1 MLMKPKI
8 IYVYDALCGWC
19 YGFSPV
25 IKSIYERYQDRF
37 DFEVLSG
44 GMMLGS
50 RTGPISVVAP
60 YIKTAYHTVEEI
72 TGIVFGEGFLREV
85 EKGEMILDSEKPAI
99 ALSVFKSYFPQQ
111 AILFAHD
118 IQNCINFDGKEPND
132 DEMYRYL
139 AVNFSIDPD
148 EFVHKMHEESFKQ
161 AAYYDFALAKQL
173 QVSGYP
179 AAFIQSADNHF
190 YMIAKGFTQ
199 LQDLEARIEK
209 VWDEMKSDSE
219 V

>member
-1 MLMKPKI
+1 MKPKI

-25 IKSIYERYQDRF
+25 IKAVYENYEDRF
-37 DFEVLSG
+37 DFEVISG
-44 GMMLGS
+44 GMMLGL
-50 RTGPISVVAP
+50 RTGPISVIAP
-60 YIKTAYHTVEEI
+60 YIETAYHAVEEV
-72 TGIVFGEGFLREV
+72 TGVVFGEGFLRQV

-99 ALSVFKSYFPQQ
+99 ALSVFKTYYPAK

-132 DEMYRYL
+132 EEMYRYL
-139 AVNFSIDPD
+139 AVNFGIDPD
-148 EFVHKMHEESFKQ
+148 AFIHKMHEEEFKQ

-179 AAFIQSADNHF
+179 AAFIQSADNNF
-190 YMIAKGFTQ
+190 YMIAKGFTR
-199 LQDLEARIEK
+199 LEDLEARIEK
-209 VWDEMKSDSE
+209 VWKEIPNQ
-219 V
+219 